1 MVTNMPIT
9 LVFLPASDIA
19 QYVGEGNV
27 DLGITGEDI
36 IAETGAR
43 VNLEMKLGFGK
54 CKLAVQVPKAHKDAP
69 IGQYAGARVVTSFPN
84 ITHKFFAPLDAAAA
98 DGVGRPTQVKYVSG
112 SVESA
117 IQLGLADA
125 VVDLVETGTTMH
137 AAGLDILTT
146 IMETEATLIS
156 NPHTRHP
163 LLVAKIKARI
173 QGYLDS
179 IKYEMIS
186 YNVERARLPE
196 AVKVTPGKKSPTVT
210 PLDDGLWVAVSAL
223 VHKKKTADIID
234 QLVAIGATD
243 ILVFT
248 MRNCRV

>member
-1 MVTNMPIT
+1 M
-9 LVFLPASDIA
+9 
-19 QYVGEGNV
+19 
-27 DLGITGEDI
+27 
-36 IAETGAR
+36 
-43 VNLEMKLGFGK
+43 
-54 CKLAVQVPKAHKDAP
+54 
-69 IGQYAGARVVTSFPN
+69 
-84 ITHKFFAPLDAAAA
+84 
-98 DGVGRPTQVKYVSG
+98 
-112 SVESA
+112 
-117 IQLGLADA
+117 
-125 VVDLVETGTTMH
+125 ETGTTMH